1 MRVSWFR
8 KHDISR
14 KGLLESGNHLGAY
27 LWPSEL
33 ATQQDVVLFQRS
45 LQLLFAWI
53 RFSKA

>member
-14 KGLLESGNHLGAY
+14 KGLLESSNHLGAY